1 MTDEQYKRRAAFYAA
16 MNSDEE
22 VATKERLQS
31 DVTRMLSNHP
41 DARDPE
47 KFGLL
52 ADRLVEEEIE
62 SAYQDHLALV
72 IGAVRMEDE
81 A

>member
-1 MTDEQYKRRAAFYAA
+1 MTDEHYKRRAAFYAA
-16 MNSDEE
+16 MTSDEK
-22 VATKERLQS
+22 VATKERVQS
-31 DVTRMLSNHP
+31 NVMRMLSNHP

-47 KFGLL
+47 KFELL
-52 ADRLVEEEIE
+52 ADHLVQEEIE
-62 SAYQDHLALV
+62 LAYQDHLALF